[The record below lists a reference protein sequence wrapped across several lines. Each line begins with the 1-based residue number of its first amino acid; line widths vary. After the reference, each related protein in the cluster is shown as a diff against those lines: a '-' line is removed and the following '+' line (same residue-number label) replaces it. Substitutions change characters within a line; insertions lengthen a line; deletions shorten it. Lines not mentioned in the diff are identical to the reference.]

1 MEKPIQGLE
10 TVLNVYR
17 KTIAY
22 ELMSCKVNDDG
33 NCTWYHSDRY
43 MEENPKANRELNIEL
58 NMKDLFETLN
68 NYISSRS
75 YFSKYVLMYMIEK
88 YNVEGWIDID
98 SWNLTNEWLIVE
110 YYSEK
115 TYNDEILNLPLKD
128 FFEYIKSKQNES
140 NIS

>member
-1 MEKPIQGLE
+1 MKKPTQVLE

-22 ELMSCKVNDDG
+22 ELMGCKVNDDG
-33 NCTWYHSDRY
+33 TCTWYHSDRY
-43 MEENPKANRELNIEL
+43 MEENPGASSELNIEL

-68 NYISSRS
+68 NYIHSRY
-75 YFSKYVLMYMIEK
+75 YFSTFVLMYMREK
-88 YNVEGWIDID
+88 RGVEGWRDID
-98 SWNLTNEWLIVE
+98 SWNLTKELLIVE
-110 YYSEK
+110 YYSEE
-115 TYNDEILNLPLKD
+115 TDNTEELNLPIKD